1 MNRGAAAAA
10 TWIFRGDESRRGR
23 NRDVDIPRRRV
34 AAPPAIQRRER
45 SAALRRSWP
54 RRRRPRKIRVA
65 AAAAPPSEGSASRPR
80 RRRPRKV
87 PRRGRLRRRRAR
99 YPDGEGEYVYWIR
112 EADLYLDAGPSTH
125 FTRYINHSKRAPSL
139 ETRVEF
145 VKVVDREEV
154 LADGLTPGV
163 GFWTLKDIPVGDE
176 LTFDYGGDYFG
187 DDEEIGV
194 TEDTI
199 YPPE

>member
-10 TWIFRGDESRRGR
+10 TWIFRGDESRRRPRSNAAKDQPPSEDRGR
-23 NRDVDIPRRRV
+23 GG
-34 AAPPAIQRRER
+34 
-45 SAALRRSWP
+45 AALGRF
-54 RRRRPRKIRVA
+54 RVA